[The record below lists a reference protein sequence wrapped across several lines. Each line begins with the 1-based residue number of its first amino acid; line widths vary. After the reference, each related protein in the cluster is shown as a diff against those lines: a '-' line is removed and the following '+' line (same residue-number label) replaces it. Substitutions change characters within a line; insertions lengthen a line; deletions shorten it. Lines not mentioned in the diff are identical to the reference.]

1 MEVHLKYK
9 EEINKIWSDFQ
20 ELKECKIPALLPKTA
35 LKNSILIVGL
45 NPSISKEAEKKLLE
59 EYKKKP
65 LTEWEGY
72 PQHEGDELHKYFRR
86 FPLLV
91 ENTSY
96 DWSHI
101 DLLFL
106 RKTDSTDVKKLWK
119 ENKEFIKAQLKV
131 STEIIKALNPKII
144 IVNNAFG
151 RELLES
157 FKEEGNYSI
166 SEFDSTIGTYYF
178 NNTTPLF
185 FSSMFE
191 GPSPMDNGT
200 FERLKWHIKW
210 VLDNHLTK

>member
-1 MEVHLKYK
+1 MDVHLKYK
-9 EEINKIWSDFQ
+9 EEINKIWSCFQ
-20 ELKECKIPALLPKTA
+20 HIGVCEHPALLPETA
-35 LKNSILIVGL
+35 LENAILIVGL
-45 NPSISKEAEKKLLE
+45 NPSS
-59 EYKKKP
+59 P
-65 LTEWEGY
+65 LKNEGIQTDVDGTNTSSY
-72 PQHEGDELHKYFRR
+72 PQHGGDKLHKYFRR
-86 FPLLV
+86 FPFLV
-91 ENTSY
+91 ENTGCK
-96 DWSHI
+96 WSHI

-106 RKTDSTDVKKLWK
+106 RKTDSTDVKMLWK

-166 SEFDSTIGTYYF
+166 SEFNSTIGTYYF
-178 NNTTPLF
+178 NDTIPLF

-200 FERLKWHIKW
+200 FERLKWHIQW
-210 VLDNHLTK
+210 VLNNHLTK

>member
-1 MEVHLKYK
+1 MDVHLKYK

-20 ELKECKIPALLPKTA
+20 ELKECKIPALLPVTA
-35 LKNSILIVGL
+35 LENAILIVGL
-45 NPSISKEAEKKLLE
+45 NPSSPLKNEKIQIDVGGN
-59 EYKKKP
+59 
-65 LTEWEGY
+65 TSSY
-72 PQHEGDELHKYFRR
+72 PQHGGGKLHKYFRR

-91 ENTSY
+91 ENI
-96 DWSHI
+96 DDEWSHI

-166 SEFDSTIGTYYF
+166 SEFNSTIGTYYF
-178 NNTTPLF
+178 NDTTPLF

-200 FERLKWHIKW
+200 FERLKWHIQW
-210 VLDNHLTK
+210 VLDKHLTK

>member
-1 MEVHLKYK
+1 MEVHKKFK
-9 EEINKIWSDFQ
+9 EEINKIWSNFQ
-20 ELKECKIPALLPKTA
+20 DIDVCEYPALLPETA
-35 LKNSILIVGL
+35 LENAILIVGL
-45 NPSISKEAEKKLLE
+45 NPSSPLKNEKTQIDVGDTK
-59 EYKKKP
+59 
-65 LTEWEGY
+65 TSSY
-72 PQHEGDELHKYFRR
+72 PQHGGGEIHKYFRR

-91 ENTSY
+91 KNTNY
-96 DWSHI
+96 NWTHI

-119 ENKEFIKAQLKV
+119 EKKEFILAQLKV

-144 IVNNAFG
+144 VINNAFG

-157 FKEEGNYSI
+157 FQEEGNYSI
-166 SEFDSTIGTYYF
+166 SEFDPKIGTYYF
-178 NNTTPLF
+178 NKTPLF

-210 VLDNHLTK
+210 VLDNHLTEG